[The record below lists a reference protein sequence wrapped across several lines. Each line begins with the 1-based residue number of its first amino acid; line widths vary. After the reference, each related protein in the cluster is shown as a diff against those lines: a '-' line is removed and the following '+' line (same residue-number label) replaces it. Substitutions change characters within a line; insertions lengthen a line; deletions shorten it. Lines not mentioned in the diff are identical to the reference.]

1 MDQAVGRATAG
12 PRFTTL
18 LLGLFAGVAVMM
30 AAIGIYGVMA
40 RSVARRTREIG
51 VRMALGARGAD
62 VLRLVLGQAVLLV
75 GSGLAAGVVL
85 SFAASRTLAGL
96 LFGIGAAD
104 PATFAATALL
114 LGAIGILAGS
124 LAARRAVRVDPMV
137 ALRYE

>member
-1 MDQAVGRATAG
+1 
-12 PRFTTL
+12 
-18 LLGLFAGVAVMM
+18 VMM